1 MIAETTVP
9 ILAIPSARPV
19 RGEFPSV
26 DSFDKS
32 VVAPGDV
39 LAVEVQQSWT

>member
-19 RGEFPSV
+19 RGEFVSV
-26 DSFDKS
+26 DEF
-32 VVAPGDV
+32 VVAPGDF
-39 LAVEVQQSWT
+39 LAVELQQF